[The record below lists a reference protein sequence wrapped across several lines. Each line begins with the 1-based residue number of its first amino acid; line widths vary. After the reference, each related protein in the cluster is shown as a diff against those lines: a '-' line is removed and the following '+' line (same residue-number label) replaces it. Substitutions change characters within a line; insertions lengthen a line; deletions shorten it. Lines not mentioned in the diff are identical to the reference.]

1 MEAVLRTAVGLLV
14 LAVAWVGARAD
25 EEKVPLDKV
34 PAAVTKAVTAKFP
47 GAKLKQAEKE
57 VEEGTTLYEIGLE
70 YEGHNYDVTAKEDGT
85 IVETEKEIAAA
96 DLPKPVA
103 DALKAKYPGAKYK
116 KVEEVTKGG
125 ETKYE
130 ALLVPEGKKA
140 REVVLDRQ
148 GKILEDEESDE
159 G

>member
-1 MEAVLRTAVGLLV
+1 MRTRMAVGAILGA
-14 LAVAWVGARAD
+14 AVAWTGLQAD

-47 GAKLKQAEKE
+47 GAKMKQAEKE
-57 VEEGTTLYEIGLE
+57 VEDGTTLYEIGME
-70 YEGHNYDVTAKEDGT
+70 HEGHKYDITAKEDGT
-85 IVETEKEIAAA
+85 IIEVEKEITAA
-96 DLPKPVA
+96 DLPGPVA
-103 DALKAKYPGAKYK
+103 NALKAKYPGAAYK
-116 KVEEVTKGG
+116 KIEEVTKEGQ
-125 ETKYE
+125 TKFE

-148 GKILEDEESDE
+148 GKILEDEEDDE